1 MTITIPIIAAD
12 GAQSTVSVPDPVV
25 GSSADGSAGAPPG
38 APQFPSLRSAYAT
51 APKKFPAFHVPGVDY
66 HVGID
71 RNKYPT
77 NGSLKNPASISMAGV
92 SVSGHQVT
100 VTGAN
105 VVLDGYDFSL
115 NGGYGISSS
124 GANLTVSNSN
134 FLIGSALQL
143 PIRQD
148 GNGLTVLQC
157 EIDGNLQQNG
167 GGNPTHIQ
175 LGGSGPLVIKYCLLQ
190 RGWGDFID
198 CQTGGTIDL
207 HYNVFKDLGN
217 INAHP
222 DVLQIEGGTYGPN
235 SVTYN
240 LCYWT
245 AAGTYGPQGFFFTQ
259 TTGISL
265 AGLTEVAWNTIISQ
279 ATNQAAAMGPCI
291 DIEMAHMQSTGT
303 ARVHDNWCDPTGVAT
318 NWGFADPETS
328 WKYPQGKCWNNTN
341 MLNGTVDQG
350 KFAGTGP

>member
-1 MTITIPIIAAD
+1 MSITIT
-12 GAQSTVSVPDPVV
+12 AQVTDAVGVV
-25 GSSADGSAGAPPG
+25 AVATATATQQASGDGSAGAPTG
-38 APQFPSLRSAYAT
+38 TPQFQSLRAAYAT
-51 APKKFPAFHVPGVDY
+51 PPKEFPSFNVAGVDY
-66 HVGID
+66 RVGI
-71 RNKYPT
+71 NT
-77 NGSLKNPASISMAGV
+77 GVVLKNPALISMAGV

-100 VTGAN
+100 VTGSN
-105 VVLDGYDFSL
+105 ITLDGYDFSL
-115 NGGYGISSS
+115 NGGYGISCT
-124 GANLTVSNSN
+124 GANLTVSNSK
-134 FLIGSALQL
+134 FVIGSALQL

-148 GNGLTVLQC
+148 GSGLTVLNC
-157 EIDGNLQQNG
+157 EIDGQFKQNG
-167 GGNPTHIQ
+167 GGNVTHIQ
-175 LGGSGPLVIKYCLLQ
+175 VGGNGPLVIKYSILQ
-190 RGWGDFID
+190 NGWSDAID
-198 CQTGGTIDL
+198 CQSGGTIDL
-207 HYNVFKDLGN
+207 HYNVFKDFGN

-222 DVLQIEGGTYGPN
+222 DILQIEGNTYGPN

-240 LCYWT
+240 LCYFT

-265 AGLTEVAWNTIISQ
+265 AGLTEVAYNTFISQ

-341 MLNGTVDQG
+341 MLNGQVDQG